1 MEQAAVRASGG
12 SGGGGGA
19 ELLTVME
26 AAYELRI
33 GYAATLAAIR
43 RGELP
48 ARKIGKSYRLQRSA
62 TDTLMASRGGQVP

>member
-1 MEQAAVRASGG
+1 MDQAGASLQAGG
-12 SGGGGGA
+12 
-19 ELLTVME
+19 LLTVME

-43 RGELP
+43 RGDLP

-62 TDTLMASRGGQVP
+62 IDALVTPLVAPARSAGGR